1 MTHHEAQY
9 GPIDVY
15 VVEFEG
21 SDIDQGVLD
30 TLLGLSA
37 SGTIRVVDLIVVART
52 RDGSVQVTELR
63 DNATSAMS
71 VFGVDLEIEG
81 LISDEDIAESI
92 EGVAPGRGVA
102 IAAIEMRWASTLA
115 ARVNASGGRVVRSER
130 VSGPDVNALVEAA
143 LAAEEGEG

>member
-115 ARVNASGGRVVRSER
+115 ARVNASGGRVVRTER